1 VSTTDQAV
9 CSSLAVSLEVVTQT
23 KQVPGCKQEEW
34 MLRSLRICRSFGWI
48 NGSLKRT
55 SHSRVSAPTA
65 RKLMQ
70 HASATARRPP
80 STPPFDHLHP
90 FADSFLCGKSRF
102 LLPAGRPLLK
112 RLQNVWARSTHA
124 HSHSNRSRTTHC
136 EDFVSCPPKS
146 PVCCRLG
153 YKTGSTE
160 TAVFLSLL
168 SSPTR
173 GLGFDP
179 KPLQT
184 STRLGPDS

>member
-1 VSTTDQAV
+1 
-9 CSSLAVSLEVVTQT
+9 
-23 KQVPGCKQEEW
+23 
-34 MLRSLRICRSFGWI
+34 MLRQLQDARPPLHRLTISI
-48 NGSLKRT
+48 
-55 SHSRVSAPTA
+55 HSRI
-65 RKLMQ
+65 
-70 HASATARRPP
+70 ASSVESPVFFCLQVA
-80 STPPFDHLHP
+80 
-90 FADSFLCGKSRF
+90 
-102 LLPAGRPLLK
+102 PLLK